1 MLICQ
6 AEEAKCSEQESLVG
20 DPLVLFPPLTFG
32 GNHLGRMYTYMIR
45 ILSCFY
51 WMFVDWRFEYIS
63 LKGSLRIKSTHQVI
77 WFLSWWVP
85 DNDHSMLHLDS
96 VREHWPLLK
105 SPLFINLWEKPH
117 NRTISTANPFP
128 IPELLIWLQPT
139 LNIRTNTS
147 LLFNMLSVETL
158 TLTRTW

>member
-6 AEEAKCSEQESLVG
+6 AEEAKCCEQESLVG

-32 GNHLGRMYTYMIR
+32 RNHLGVHLYDPYNVLFQLHVCRLYP
-45 ILSCFY
+45 CQH
-51 WMFVDWRFEYIS
+51 IS

-128 IPELLIWLQPT
+128 IPELLIWLQST

>member
-1 MLICQ
+1 MNICTCWF
-6 AEEAKCSEQESLVG
+6 AKRRKPNVLNKSHLWAIHWFFSLHW
-20 DPLVLFPPLTFG
+20 PLAGTTSVF
-32 GNHLGRMYTYMIR
+32 NYMIL
-45 ILSCFY
+45 ILSSFNC
-51 WMFVDWRFEYIS
+51 MFVDCIHVIIVLWKEA
-63 LKGSLRIKSTHQVI
+63 STHQVI

-128 IPELLIWLQPT
+128 IPELLIWLQST